1 LFHAQGQ
8 RDACDKAGSHFL
20 QLHAYKLQLD
30 HIATLHSLLVF
41 VVYEGG
47 CVHCYNH
54 VVWVLMTV
62 KIRSD
67 GNE

>member
-1 LFHAQGQ
+1 MHVTKLIVT
-8 RDACDKAGSHFL
+8 FL
-20 QLHAYKLQLD
+20 QLYTCKLQLD
-30 HIATLHSLLVF
+30 RLATLHSLLVF
-41 VVYEGG
+41 IVYEGG

-54 VVWVLMTV
+54 VVCVLMMV